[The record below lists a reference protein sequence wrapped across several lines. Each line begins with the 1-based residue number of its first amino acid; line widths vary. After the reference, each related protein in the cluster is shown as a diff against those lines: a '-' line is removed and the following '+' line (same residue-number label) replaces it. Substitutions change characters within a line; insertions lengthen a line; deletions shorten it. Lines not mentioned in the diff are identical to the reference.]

1 MILRFYTRADGVV
14 PFREW
19 VLRLRDKQTRFRI
32 NQRLSRLRLDNLGD
46 HKSIGGGLWE
56 LRLDFGPGFR
66 IYYGVDDQTV
76 IVLLSGGDKSTQA
89 KDIRIARE
97 HWQDYLRRKEEK

>member
-1 MILRFYTRADGVV
+1 
-14 PFREW
+14 
-19 VLRLRDKQTRFRI
+19 
-32 NQRLSRLRLDNLGD
+32 LRLDNLGD